1 MVDRPGTAPGS
12 YGLKGR
18 RATFLLA
25 VHLGLRFHVLF
36 FANHDLARVAEMMN
50 PLALKAHRL

>member
-12 YGLKGR
+12 HGLKGQ

-36 FANHDLARVAEMMN
+36 FANHDMARIAEMMN
-50 PLALKAHRL
+50 PLTL